1 MSEFKDIEVTQS
13 VLENNNRQAEELR
26 KELKLYRFSNIT
38 SIFLEHVCS
47 RAVHAVAVQGAVPFP
62 KNDLT
67 FSEIRHI
74 IPGSVWRKRKS
85 DFAAH
90 FLLSYLETIQALC

>member
-38 SIFLEHVCS
+38 IRWHFSGTCLQPRRSRGGCS
-47 RAVHAVAVQGAVPFP
+47 RRCSVPQ
-62 KNDLT
+62 K
-67 FSEIRHI
+67 
-74 IPGSVWRKRKS
+74 
-85 DFAAH
+85 
-90 FLLSYLETIQALC
+90 